1 MDLSDQC
8 ALLFAEIEHVQKL
21 LYKRMK
27 NRITSANLSD
37 EKSLR
42 ETTGIFPDS
51 KLISWPKVGPFVT
64 PQTWIFS
71 GMERGGGGKSP
82 NPSNQKFTAVWWH
95 TVGGGVFYPVLD
107 GRESFYTSIMF
118 VMKSSVCFLFPL
130 KRTPPLRY
138 CNRMLYSV

>member
-1 MDLSDQC
+1 MVDLSDQC
-8 ALLFAEIEHVQKL
+8 ANLFAEIEHVEEL
-21 LYKRMK
+21 LYERMK

-71 GMERGGGGKSP
+71 GGKRGGGRKIPQPIKSEIHCRMVAYCRRGSLLP
-82 NPSNQKFTAVWWH
+82 CSRRQGIFLYLNNVCYEKLCLFFVPAQKN
-95 TVGGGVFYPVLD
+95 
-107 GRESFYTSIMF
+107 TS
-118 VMKSSVCFLFPL
+118 P
-130 KRTPPLRY
+130 
-138 CNRMLYSV
+138 